1 MPCGSLVASLQML
14 LLMEGVIE
22 HHFTP
27 VAEQKRLFVWC
38 CSFLP
43 MVWAVGPAC
52 GPGRPSLLGW
62 GAGNSVCKPAWP
74 QATSYVTLQWGSN

>member
-43 MVWAVGPAC
+43 MVLLVVLGDHPCWDGELGTVYVSL
-52 GPGRPSLLGW
+52 PGHRP
-62 GAGNSVCKPAWP
+62 PP
-74 QATSYVTLQWGSN
+74 M